1 MDFERVDAPVRE
13 GGDRVMEA
21 EERGLHAQAWGASFA
36 LHGIAVMLAALL
48 VSHMKTLPPQ
58 EVFHWNVSLVE
69 PVQEQSAE
77 PRGEAVSPPMPVQQP
92 QVRPMK
98 QGSATSQAAL
108 QGARTRRPSSTIH
121 EEQRK
126 PLETEQL
133 IESPFPQSLPAP
145 SVMQQQVPDSLQSLK
160 SVGEVDQIRDTG
172 AAPDPVAE
180 SAAAPM
186 AETKKPSTVQP
197 TASTQTASLPSEK
210 SEQTIDS
217 PHGSLPSQPAILSED
232 SIAPSSSI
240 ESIQTAREAVRQVPS
255 NRTDY
260 GWLIE
265 SLSTRLTELK
275 RYPTAARSNG
285 LEGKVLLRAVIR
297 ADGQVVEVRVQKS
310 SGYDELDAA
319 ALETMSQASPL
330 HLRHEL
336 GRAQVAITVPLVY
349 RLAR

>member
-21 EERGLHAQAWGASFA
+21 EERGLYAQAWGASFA

-48 VSHMKTLPPQ
+48 VSHMKTLSPQ

-69 PVQEQSAE
+69 PAQEQSAE
-77 PRGEAVSPPMPVQQP
+77 PRGEAASPPMPVQQS

-98 QGSATSQAAL
+98 QGSSTSQAAL
-108 QGARTRRPSSTIH
+108 QVARTRRPSSTIH

-133 IESPFPQSLPAP
+133 IESPFPQSVPAP

-160 SVGEVDQIRDTG
+160 SVGEVDQVRDTV

-180 SAAAPM
+180 SAAVSM
-186 AETKKPSTVQP
+186 AETKKPSTVQS
-197 TASTQTASLPSEK
+197 TSSTQTASLSSEK
-210 SEQTIDS
+210 PEQAIDS
-217 PHGSLPSQPAILSED
+217 PHGSLPSQATILSED
-232 SIAPSSSI
+232 SIAPSSSV
-240 ESIQTAREAVRQVPS
+240 ESIQAAMKTVQQVPS
-255 NRTDY
+255 TRADY

-297 ADGQVVEVRVQKS
+297 ADGQVVDVRVQKS